1 MGTGDSAFGMRS
13 DPMIPYDLMG
23 VQSRISAQFINCPVN
38 VPFCQRQECSSS
50 FGNPQQNAM
59 DCYRI
64 AGCCFD
70 NNLFVYKSAFGGSF
84 FPAPVCYRAIRTP
97 IFHALAE
104 QITMKTNFLP
114 NFLVPIADKVDVFLG
129 DENRFNID
137 CRGSLNQIKSCS
149 NRACPHQFGAQPN
162 PYGTQLNY
170 NNYNNNN
177 NNNQAYGSNTNSFL
191 NQMTNRQ
198 NQGQTNVNPYNNL
211 FGGSTTNNQNTQS
224 NLNQYNK
231 LFGSST
237 TNNQGYF
244 NQMQANPWGAVLSG
258 FVGNSNNQNN
268 NNNKNNF
275 NSPWLG

>member
-1 MGTGDSAFGMRS
+1 MGERVSGQNGPRRPAARKRVATDALTTPERATEWDNVRAKTG
-13 DPMIPYDLMG
+13 
-23 VQSRISAQFINCPVN
+23 
-38 VPFCQRQECSSS
+38 
-50 FGNPQQNAM
+50 
-59 DCYRI
+59 
-64 AGCCFD
+64 
-70 NNLFVYKSAFGGSF
+70 NNSVA
-84 FPAPVCYRAIRTP
+84 A
-97 IFHALAE
+97 
-104 QITMKTNFLP
+104 
-114 NFLVPIADKVDVFLG
+114 
-129 DENRFNID
+129 
-137 CRGSLNQIKSCS
+137 SLSVRDFKSCS

-177 NNNQAYGSNTNSFL
+177 NDNQAYGSNTNSFL

>member
-38 VPFCQRQECSSS
+38 VPFCQRQEFSSS

-84 FPAPVCYRAIRTP
+84 FLAPVCYRAIRTP

-129 DENRFNID
+129 DENRFNLMLEYHQCLSGAKMAPSRLRLENYLTQVWPGHIWMRMRPQGDNFLEALVDTLSQTCGWDDINSRKCNGQVNID

-198 NQGQTNVNPYNNL
+198 NQGQTN
-211 FGGSTTNNQNTQS
+211 
-224 NLNQYNK
+224 
-231 LFGSST
+231 
-237 TNNQGYF
+237 
-244 NQMQANPWGAVLSG
+244 
-258 FVGNSNNQNN
+258 
-268 NNNKNNF
+268 
-275 NSPWLG
+275 

>member
-1 MGTGDSAFGMRS
+1 MGGEDRKQLSCSVA
-13 DPMIPYDLMG
+13 L
-23 VQSRISAQFINCPVN
+23 CPG
-38 VPFCQRQECSSS
+38 FQEWSTWSECSATC
-50 FGNPQQNAM
+50 G
-59 DCYRI
+59 
-64 AGCCFD
+64 AG
-70 NNLFVYKSAFGGSF
+70 
-84 FPAPVCYRAIRTP
+84 RT
-97 IFHALAE
+97 E
-104 QITMKTNFLP
+104 RTRKCNGQ
-114 NFLVPIADKVDVFLG
+114 V
-129 DENRFNID
+129 NID

-177 NNNQAYGSNTNSFL
+177 NNNQAYGQNTNSFL

-198 NQGQTNVNPYNNL
+198 NQGRTNVNP
-211 FGGSTTNNQNTQS
+211 
-224 NLNQYNK
+224 YNK